1 MSAKIIVGSV
11 AVLGVLAGGAIVAA
25 RMSGGDELPGDD
37 AKVAGVVNRENLA
50 VDNAP
55 APIVLDERDVTP
67 SDEGDGARRG
77 PNDRQGFQRDGG
89 QFGGRT
95 GGGMADMI
103 ARFDADGDGELN
115 EEERRAAREA
125 FRAEREER
133 RQQWLLEQYDKDGDG
148 VLSEAEQAQVDA
160 DREAREADRARREA
174 EMKQRALDA
183 YDADGDGELSREER
197 QTAEQL
203 RRDYMEK
210 QRAEFMTRF
219 DTNGDGEV
227 NGDERMAIRDTMGQ
241 LFEEMRFVREFDQD
255 GDNRISAADMPAY
268 MELFWEGDRR
278 ADVNRDGNVD
288 EADLADFRQRVLM
301 PPSQDILTAMDAWN
315 NAPPPVDGGGWG
327 GGDRG
332 GDGGGFNGGQRGG
345 RGGGN
350 AGGGQRGGGGN

>member
-11 AVLGVLAGGAIVAA
+11 AVLGVLAGGAIIAA
-25 RMSGGDELPGDD
+25 RMGGGEELPGED
-37 AKVAGVVNRENLA
+37 ATVASVLNREQLRTE
-50 VDNAP
+50 DTP
-55 APIVLDERDVTP
+55 APIIIDERDVTP
-67 SDEGDGARRG
+67 VDAGDGTG
-77 PNDRQGFQRDGG
+77 NGLNNQQGFQRDGG
-89 QFGGRT
+89 QFGGRQ

-103 ARFDADGDGELN
+103 ARFDKDGDGQLN
-115 EEERRAAREA
+115 EEERQAAREA

-148 VLSEAEQAQVDA
+148 VLSEAEQAQADA
-160 DREAREADRARREA
+160 DREAREAERALREA

-183 YDADGDGELSREER
+183 YDTDGDGQLSREER
-197 QTAEQL
+197 QTAEQV

-268 MELFWEGDRR
+268 MDMFSEGDRR
-278 ADVNRDGNVD
+278 ADVNRDGVVD
-288 EADLADFRQRVLM
+288 EADLADFRQRVLT
-301 PPSQDILTAMDAWN
+301 PPSQDIMTAMDAWN
-315 NAPPPVDGGGWG
+315 NAPPPVDGGG
-327 GGDRG
+327 DRG
-332 GDGGGFNGGQRGG
+332 GFD
-345 RGGGN
+345 
-350 AGGGQRGGGGN
+350 GGQRGGGGFGGGGGRRGGGGGGGD